1 MFFKRQTEIIPFREF
16 MAGKQMAG
24 KQTKAD
30 EVVSALF
37 PVITPHHLFPV
48 QDPDFALLMTGV
60 GSITLAAFL
69 ERGLVMMGATDLAEK
84 VVGCGR
90 IVFPVVVYGAVLWL
104 FFNLGGL

>member
-16 MAGKQMAG
+16 MAGKQTAG

-48 QDPDFALLMTGV
+48 QDADFALLMTGV
-60 GSITLAAFL
+60 GTITLAAFI
-69 ERGLVMMGATDLAEK
+69 ERGLVMMGMADVAEK
-84 VVGCGR
+84 VAGCGR
-90 IVFPVVVYGAVLWL
+90 VVFPIAVYGAVLWL
-104 FFNLGGL
+104 FFSLGGL